1 MSWHISMQ
9 LALGALELE
18 VDIQGGHQPTALIGP
33 NGSGKTTLLRTI
45 AGAFTPDTGR
55 FQVGDKVLFDSNQ
68 QIDLVPEERKVGYVP
83 QGFGLFPHLRVIDN
97 VAFGLSAKLSRD
109 ERRLLAGKKLEQMN
123 GAQLANRWPN
133 TLSGGEKQRIALAR
147 TLMTEPGLL
156 LLDEPLSA
164 LDVAAR
170 RSLRAYLAQELVGR
184 EIPTIIVTHDVRD
197 VVALGAR
204 IIVLDEGRV
213 AQSGS
218 LEELKARPVNEFV
231 AEFCHA
237 EWSETRSSD

>member
-18 VDIQGGHQPTALIGP
+18 VDIQGGRQPTALIGP

-45 AGAFTPDTGR
+45 AGAFTPDAGR
-55 FQVGDKVLFDSNQ
+55 FQVGDKVLFDSQ
-68 QIDLVPEERKVGYVP
+68 EKIDLVPEEREVGYVP
-83 QGFGLFPHLRVIDN
+83 QGYGLFPHLRVIDN
-97 VAFGLSAKLSRD
+97 VAFGLSTKLSRD
-109 ERRLLAGKKLEQMN
+109 ERRLLAGKKLAQIN
-123 GAQLANRWPN
+123 GEKLANRWPV

-147 TLMTEPGLL
+147 TLMIEPSLL

-164 LDVAAR
+164 LDVTAR
-170 RSLRAYLAQELVGR
+170 RSLRGYLAQHLAGR
-184 EIPTIIVTHDVRD
+184 EIPTIIVTHDIRD

-204 IIVLDEGRV
+204 MIVLDRGRV

-218 LEELKARPVNEFV
+218 VDELKARPANEFV

-237 EWSETRSSD
+237 GL